1 MLECTLLPA
10 TDRQPATLRVS
21 GEASIVYI
29 RQLKAALVEALR
41 EHPDLTVDCQGVTD
55 ADFSFL
61 QLLCSAHRTF
71 QSLRLTP
78 ACHEALGG
86 VMESAGLE
94 RFQGCC
100 LAIDKHSCIWI
111 RPASNDPP
119 PDPVSPA

>member
-21 GEASIVYI
+21 GEAGIAFI
-29 RQLKAALVEALR
+29 LQLKTALADALR

-71 QSLRLTP
+71 QSLRLAPT
-78 ACHEALGG
+78 CREALGG
-86 VMESAGLE
+86 VMERAGLE

-100 LAIDKHSCIWI
+100 LVVDKNSCIWI

-119 PDPVSPA
+119 PEPVSPA